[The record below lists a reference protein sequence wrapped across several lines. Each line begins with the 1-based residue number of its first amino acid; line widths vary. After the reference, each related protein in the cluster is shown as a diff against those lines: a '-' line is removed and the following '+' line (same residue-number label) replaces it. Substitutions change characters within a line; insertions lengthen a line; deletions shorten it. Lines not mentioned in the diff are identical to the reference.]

1 MVGIMAMRM
10 LELDGYPAI
19 GERARPALKLVE
31 NVPPAKLPPPAWMVA
46 PTFRTEVAI
55 GVGEELAPRRE
66 PMTMPTQGPYRSI
79 REVPRVG

>member
-1 MVGIMAMRM
+1 MATRM

-46 PTFRTEVAI
+46 PTFRTEIAI
-55 GVGEELAPRRE
+55 GVEEQALQRG
-66 PMTMPTQGPYRSI
+66 PMTMPAQGPYRSI
-79 REVPRVG
+79 REVPRAG